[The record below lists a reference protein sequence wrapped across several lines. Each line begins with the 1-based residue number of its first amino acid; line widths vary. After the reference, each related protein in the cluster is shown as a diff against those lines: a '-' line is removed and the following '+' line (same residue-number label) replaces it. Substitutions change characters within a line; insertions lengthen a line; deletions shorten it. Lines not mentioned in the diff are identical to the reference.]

1 MVLAS
6 RRQANNSSA
15 AVCETAQPT
24 VLASRRQELNVVMV
38 VETNDYSAV
47 VCETTQ
53 PTVLASRRQELNV
66 VMVVDPEANDSSA
79 AV

>member
-6 RRQANNSSA
+6 RRQA
-15 AVCETAQPT
+15 
-24 VLASRRQELNVVMV
+24 
-38 VETNDYSAV
+38 NDYSAV

-53 PTVLASRRQELNV
+53 PTVLASRRQELNAVTVVEANDYSAVVCEKTQPTVLASRRQELNV
-66 VMVVDPEANDSSA
+66 VMVVDSETNDSSA